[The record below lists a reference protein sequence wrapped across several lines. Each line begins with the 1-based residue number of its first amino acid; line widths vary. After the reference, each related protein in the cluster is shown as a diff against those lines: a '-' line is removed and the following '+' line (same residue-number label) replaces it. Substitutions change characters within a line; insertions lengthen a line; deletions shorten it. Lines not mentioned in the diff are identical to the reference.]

1 MFPLALSLN
10 AYLYVTSK
18 LGVCTPIKV
27 CNDRGLYGC
36 KHNVYPL
43 DIVSSTVAIHHCQ
56 SPFGYHLLPLVKCT
70 CTSISDAL
78 TSDRKPIT
86 REHQRRLSDG
96 IKNVTN
102 PQDIANG
109 FSDFLV
115 NVGHSLAKIIKN
127 VSGPLLPSPK
137 EVHDMYMSTHV

>member
-10 AYLYVTSK
+10 AYLYVTLK
-18 LGVCTPIKV
+18 LGAPIKV
-27 CNDRGLYGC
+27 CSDRVLYGR
-36 KHNVYPL
+36 KHNVNPL

-70 CTSISDAL
+70 Y
-78 TSDRKPIT
+78 RKPIA
-86 REHQRRLSDG
+86 REHPRRLSVG

-109 FSDFLV
+109 FNDFFV
-115 NVGHSLAKIIKN
+115 NVGASLAKIIEN
-127 VSGPLLPSPK
+127 VNGPLLKNVNSPK
-137 EVHDMYMSTHV
+137 EVHDMYMSTQV